1 MFLICHVTTDEHLID
16 GSCKFMG
23 GSSLRYVTLISLVT
37 ISIVSVEI
45 IILICHVTS
54 CENLQ

>member
-1 MFLICHVTTDEHLID
+1 MYLICHVTTHEHLID
-16 GSCKFMG
+16 GSCKFTG

-54 CENLQ
+54 R